1 MRMKA
6 GVLVLAMGLGFGLQ
20 AHAMDIHVSGDS
32 CGYRTDYD
40 VHVTD
45 AGIAFDRDSGTPQHV
60 FMHAGQIRVD
70 GKSLDISGD
79 DAERL
84 RQYET
89 QVRALL
95 PEVAS
100 IAREGLD
107 IGFGAIATV
116 TATFAEDP
124 ADRKHML
131 DKINTKRAAAMRE
144 IDQGIASGIWKQ
156 EALERTVEEG
166 VGTAVSELVGTV
178 TAGAVSAALSGDQ
191 TKVAALE
198 ARANSLDATLNKE
211 VNARADKLGHRADA
225 LCPRMQAL
233 DDLQKRFSFRLSDG
247 SPLKLVS
254 PDPDH
259 HGKVVASF

>member
-1 MRMKA
+1 MGIKS
-6 GVLVLAMGLGFGLQ
+6 GVLILAIGLGLGAQ

-45 AGIAFDRDSGTPQHV
+45 AGIGFDRDSGTPHHV
-60 FMHAGQIRVD
+60 FMHGGQIRID
-70 GKSLDISGD
+70 GKPLAVSSD

-124 ADRKHML
+124 ADRKRML
-131 DKINTKRAAAMRE
+131 DKINVKRAAAMRE
-144 IDQGIASGIWKQ
+144 IDQGIASGVWKQ
-156 EALERTVEEG
+156 DELQRTVEEG

-191 TKVAALE
+191 SKVAALE
-198 ARANSLDATLNKE
+198 ARANSLDATIDKE
-211 VNARADKLGHRADA
+211 VNARADKLGHRAEA

-233 DDLQKRFSFRLSDG
+233 DDLQKHFSFRLSDG
-247 SPLKLVS
+247 SSLKLIS